1 MPSKTPKHLHSYSE
15 YPDISFEG
23 FIMHAALYVSK
34 TGLAAQDKQLTTI
47 SNNLANVGTVGFK
60 RDRAIFEDL
69 LYQVQRQPGAQTTQ
83 DTQLPSGLQLGA
95 GVRVVATQKQFT
107 EGNLQ
112 ITEQSL
118 DMAIDG
124 RGFFQILQPD
134 GSVAYTRNG
143 QFQRNSEGQLV
154 NNEGL
159 LVEPAINIPEGT
171 VRVTVSTDGV
181 VNAFF
186 KGEEAEPQQLGDLT
200 LVDFINPAG
209 LQAVGGNLFLETV
222 ASGNPIQGAP
232 NENGMGKLVQGA
244 LEGSNVDIVEE
255 MVNMITTQRAYELN
269 SKVVSTADQML
280 QYISQ
285 TL

>member
-1 MPSKTPKHLHSYSE
+1 
-15 YPDISFEG
+15 
-23 FIMHAALYVSK
+23 MHAALYVSK

-69 LYQVQRQPGAQTTQ
+69 LYQNVRQPGAQTTQ
-83 DTQLPSGLQLGA
+83 DTELPSGLQLGT

-112 ITEQSL
+112 VTEQPL
-118 DMAIDG
+118 DIAING

-134 GSVAYTRNG
+134 GNIAYTRNG
-143 QFQRNSEGQLV
+143 QFQTNGEGQIV

-159 LVEPAINIPEGT
+159 LLEPAIAVPEGT
-171 VRVTVSTDGV
+171 NKITISADGV
-181 VNAFF
+181 VNAYLE
-186 KGEEAEPQQLGDLT
+186 GEVEPQQLGDIL
-200 LVDFINPAG
+200 LVDFVNPSG
-209 LQAVGGNLFLETV
+209 LQAIGGNLFFETV
-222 ASGNPIQGAP
+222 ASGNPLQGAP
-232 NENGMGKLVQGA
+232 GENGMGRVQQGM